1 MERVVVQI
9 DADATLPFWRGAQ
22 VFRFA
27 SVAYAIGAQVVSV
40 NAEVP
45 VGSGVP
51 AYSHPLISWLLIAL
65 LVIWSGVSGLVY
77 AFELL
82 PRPPM
87 VITELAIT
95 VLLIA
100 STMWVVRPEYYHH
113 HQSLPSTFWVTNAV
127 VSVALL
133 WGPIAGGVTGVG
145 LSLLSLGVEEQFHNV
160 VTDATTPILL
170 TVGVTLGIGAR
181 IVTRAQQELSAAVR
195 MQAATKERERLA
207 REVHDGALQVLAL
220 MRRRGADLDGD
231 AAELGRLAGEQ
242 EQALRTL
249 ISRQA
254 AMPGIDETTE
264 LRSRL
269 QAVLPADVAFS
280 GPADA
285 IHLPDAMVTE
295 LVAVVVTILD
305 NVARHAG
312 DGARAFVLLEDL
324 GDEVVLTVRDDGV
337 GIPDGRLGEAQA
349 EGRMGVSKSIRGRMA
364 DIGGEALLD
373 TGPDIGTE
381 WELHVP
387 RGDGQDGARD

>member
-1 MERVVVQI
+1 MVQI
-9 DADATLPFWRGAQ
+9 DSDATLPFWRGAQ

-27 SVAYAIGAQVVSV
+27 SVAYAIGAQIVSV
-40 NAEVP
+40 NAQAP
-45 VGSGVP
+45 PGSGVP

-65 LVIWSGVSGLVY
+65 LVVWSGVSGLVY

-82 PRPPM
+82 PRQPM
-87 VITELAIT
+87 VIAELVIT
-95 VLLIA
+95 VALIV
-100 STMWVVRPEYYHH
+100 STVWVVRPEYYHH

-133 WGPIAGGVTGVG
+133 WGPIAGGVAGVG
-145 LSLLSLGVEEQFHNV
+145 FSLLSLGVEEQFHNV

-220 MRRRGADLDGD
+220 MRRRGADIGGD

-249 ISRQA
+249 ISEQA
-254 AMPGIDETTE
+254 AVPVPGVDETTD

-269 QAVLPADVAFS
+269 QTVLPAGTAFS
-280 GPADA
+280 APADPV
-285 IHLPDAMVTE
+285 HLPAQVVTE
-295 LVAVVVTILD
+295 LIAVVSTILD
-305 NVARHAG
+305 NVSRHAG
-312 DGARAFVLLEDL
+312 EGAKAFVLLEDL

-337 GIPDGRLGEAQA
+337 GIPDGRLDEAEA
-349 EGRMGVSKSIRGRMA
+349 EGRMGVSKSIRGRMR
-364 DIGGEALLD
+364 DLGGEAVLE
-373 TGPDIGTE
+373 TEPDLGTE

-387 RGDGQDGARD
+387 RDTRQDEARD